1 MKDTVSFDIQS
12 LLKVEM
18 VINVKVTTP
27 ATSGGQSN
35 TTSGAVTSVP
45 GAGGCPA
52 FEFSTCD
59 PNCVVMDDKG
69 CLSCSCAGRS
79 IL

>member
-52 FEFSTCD
+52 FDFSTCD

-69 CLSCSCAGRS
+69 CLSCSFAGWS